1 MIKGPEKPAH
11 KKDVTGLKS
20 WLFVLVPSRV
30 CQGRRSK
37 ERSKWPLVIPL
48 VRESPTLVKGQL
60 VLLNGEV
67 HVSLVDK
74 LLYKSVLKSCWKLTI
89 IDVALR

>member
-1 MIKGPEKPAH
+1 MTKGPEKPAH
-11 KKDVTGLKS
+11 KRDVTGLKS

-30 CQGRRSK
+30 CQDLHIK
-37 ERSKWPLVIPL
+37 ERSKWPLVIP

-74 LLYKSVLKSCWKLTI
+74 LLYKSVLKSCWKLTKM
-89 IDVALR
+89 DVALR